1 MPSKMPPGWLELRN
15 EMALRAAIRDRFVKD
30 ANKLPFHEVR
40 PMPPI
45 TNEAIE
51 QARREAQFDDQ
62 GRVVMP
68 TPKPPEIRMQAGGV
82 LNRMKGAAKNVAG
95 NQGLNV
101 LMGED
106 NPMWYGAGIGS
117 MAALYHS
124 PLNEDEVE
132 YDRMRRLYAEM
143 DRAGM
148 SRPTSQANPAWK
160 NPLPQFNPQEV
171 IANYPNWAEMPAVD
185 KARILKNYE
194 DYKRMAPSGHRYG
207 GGGGVKKQ
215 AVDLARRNFLK
226 LRDPSPVEIP
236 QHLRA
241 MVISKQGDKALTKL
255 ESDLAK
261 FHADNPDV
269 FEKTVETVKATPIS
283 RRSVLKS
290 AIGQAAR
297 NVLPMGEML
306 PSAANAMEAVQQ
318 VTQQAVPRTVTEAMV
333 PGLVAEGLKR
343 GLSFPRVMQLVQS
356 ELGTGMR
363 NINEADIERMYE
375 NLRDPYSATDMNMF
389 PNRTTAGDAFRSMT
403 GVEGAYGSPLR
414 QLRESMRSVR
424 EADPDLYETLKG
436 LSRDIE
442 HYGYEP

>member
-15 EMALRAAIRDRFVKD
+15 EFALRAAIRDRFVKD

-82 LNRMKGAAKNVAG
+82 LNRMKGAAKNLAS
-95 NQGLNV
+95 NQGLNI

-117 MAALYHS
+117 MAALYHA

-194 DYKRMAPSGHRYG
+194 DYKRIAPSGHQYG

-215 AVDLARRNFLK
+215 AVDLARRGFLG
-226 LRDPSPVEIP
+226 LRSGPKVEHLPALQRTPQIEITAQSLLNEPV
-236 QHLRA
+236 
-241 MVISKQGDKALTKL
+241 
-255 ESDLAK
+255 
-261 FHADNPDV
+261 
-269 FEKTVETVKATPIS
+269 S
-283 RRSVLKS
+283 RRSVLQS
-290 AIGQAAR
+290 GVGQVAR
-297 NVLPMGEML
+297 NVLPMGEMI
-306 PSAANAMEAVQQ
+306 PGAAKAVNAVQQ
-318 VTQQAVPRTVTEAMV
+318 AAEIAIPRTMTETMV
-333 PGLVAEGLKR
+333 PGLVAEGLKN
-343 GLSFPRVMQLVQS
+343 GYSFPRIMKMVEG

-375 NLRDPYSATDMNMF
+375 NLRDPYSATDMSMF
-389 PNRTTAGDAFRSMT
+389 PNRTTAGDAYRSMT

-424 EADPDLYETLKG
+424 EADPDLHEILKG

-442 HYGYEP
+442 HYGYD

>member
-215 AVDLARRNFLK
+215 AVDLARRGFMG
-226 LRDPSPVEIP
+226 LRGAAPVE
-236 QHLRA
+236 HLPA
-241 MVISKQGDKALTKL
+241 TIQPPITKSVL
-255 ESDLAK
+255 DA
-261 FHADNPDV
+261 
-269 FEKTVETVKATPIS
+269 PIS
-283 RRSVLKS
+283 RRSILQS
-290 AIGQAAR
+290 AVGQVAR
-297 NVLPMGEML
+297 NALPVGEMI
-306 PSAANAMEAVQQ
+306 PSAAKAVEAVAPASPGLNAIPGLMAKLLREGKS
-318 VTQQAVPRTVTEAMV
+318 VDEAAKIVDSMV
-333 PGLVAEGLKR
+333 PETIEGWSNVIGDR
-343 GLSFPRVMQLVQS
+343 
-356 ELGTGMR
+356 
-363 NINEADIERMYE
+363 IA
-375 NLRDPYSATDMNMF
+375 DPYS
-389 PNRTTAGDAFRSMT
+389 MT
-403 GVEGAYGSPLR
+403 HIGAETPVGTVFGEMIRPAHQSSVFGLRDQMR
-414 QLRESMRSVR
+414 QLREMSPEDYERLKEAARDYSEFGR
-424 EADPDLYETLKG
+424 E
-436 LSRDIE
+436 R
-442 HYGYEP
+442 

>member
-1 MPSKMPPGWLELRN
+1 
-15 EMALRAAIRDRFVKD
+15 
-30 ANKLPFHEVR
+30 
-40 PMPPI
+40 
-45 TNEAIE
+45 
-51 QARREAQFDDQ
+51 
-62 GRVVMP
+62 
-68 TPKPPEIRMQAGGV
+68 MQAGGV

-148 SRPTSQANPAWK
+148 SRPTSQVNPAWK

-283 RRSVLKS
+283 RRSVLQS
-290 AIGQAAR
+290 AVGQAAR
-297 NVLPMGEML
+297 HALPMGEL
-306 PSAANAMEAVQQ
+306 AALGKAVSP
-318 VTQQAVPRTVTEAMV
+318 VAH
-333 PGLVAEGLKR
+333 VAEVAKAVAKPIGAESIAALMSKAIGMGLNEEQAAKFVKAHVPNADEHAM
-343 GLSFPRVMQLVQS
+343 LDDLHHTLANPENYEIDNDILHP
-356 ELGTGMR
+356 GTIMKNWIGIGGGKNVPAEEYTSSLMGIR
-363 NINEADIERMYE
+363 PQIRAMK
-375 NLRDPYSATDMNMF
+375 
-389 PNRTTAGDAFRSMT
+389 
-403 GVEGAYGSPLR
+403 
-414 QLRESMRSVR
+414 R
-424 EADPDLYETLKG
+424 EAP
-436 LSRDIE
+436 E
-442 HYGYEP
+442 HYGTLTNYARDIADSSVEDAIERGIIRNDRELEMFRTGDPKFWDLVYERD